1 MSSFRCLR
9 KSRINFAATAALFA
23 IVVAAPAV
31 AQQAPQVPQ
40 LPNAAP
46 LALPGDVNGGPIRA
60 VAPEKGLPVGATLS
74 DADQRVRAMAAE
86 ASRDLDDLAS
96 GALSS
101 ARENNDVNTKSIRS
115 NQIMDLDHQI
125 AIAEKSKKLWTI
137 LNGEES
143 EKEGEIK
150 ELEAKVSALTAEKE
164 ALAKRAEAASLL
176 ARQTVANPDP
186 DPVVSSVMGAAG
198 NARAEVLVPYSGR
211 FTVKVGDTL
220 PNGQKVVSIGSN
232 GVTVSKDGERKVLS
246 FGDSVPSVRPAR
258 NASQMSVLSQ

>member
-9 KSRINFAATAALFA
+9 KSRTNLAATAALFA
-23 IVVAAPAV
+23 IVSAVPAV

-40 LPNAAP
+40 LPTSAP
-46 LALPGDVNGGPIRA
+46 IALPGNVNGGPVG
-60 VAPEKGLPVGATLS
+60 VAAPVKGLPDGATLS

-86 ASRDLDDLAS
+86 ASRDLDELAA

-101 ARENNDVNTKSIRS
+101 VRENNDVLTKSVRQ
-115 NQIMDLDHQI
+115 NQIMDLNHQI
-125 AIAEKSKKLWTI
+125 EIAKKSKELWTI
-137 LNGEES
+137 LNGEDS

-164 ALAKRAEAASLL
+164 ALSKRAEAASLL
-176 ARQTVANPDP
+176 ARQTASNPDP
-186 DPVVSSVMGAAG
+186 DPVVSSVMAAAG
-198 NARAEVLVPYSGR
+198 NARAEVLVPYSGK

-220 PNGQKVVSIGSN
+220 PNGQKIVSIGST
-232 GVTVSKDGERKVLS
+232 GVTVSQDGERKVLS

-258 NASQMSVLSQ
+258 NAQMTGLSQ